1 MNREDI
7 LLKELENTFQA
18 KKIIEI
24 INKDGVTP
32 NVLRKAL
39 NITSDEN
46 VLLEILC
53 SNALTK
59 VVFEELFD
67 KRTHYISFSEVDIRI
82 IDHTLFTR
90 EMYDYYVGKIRNI
103 HNEGVIK
110 SLIESKYANESS
122 YIMIINN
129 TLELSEDNYQLML
142 SSTKC
147 TEKVLETL
155 INKKKALGQCL
166 ENRYLTPALLKK
178 IIDIGT
184 IHKTIYRD
192 VVIKALSNPLMTKE
206 LLIEIMNEKG
216 DSFLYE
222 FGEAIIESPKADEDA
237 LLMFE
242 LGPSSKHTTKIAKSE
257 KSTPN
262 IDDVDIDNYRGFDSH
277 EEWTGDDQITDE
289 KQQPQSEN
297 VDEKQ
302 DNDEIEEDEETILNK
317 ELENRRKS
325 KSSPSSKKLF
335 SSLRTVE
342 GLADYVPTK
351 PVVSWKRMLIGKL
364 EKTTERWGNR
374 RSSRYNP
381 NARIEERVEEGQP
394 KVEVI
399 LDVSVSV
406 SKQLLKGFLMQLYH
420 ILESLKEDDNEEI
433 SFKVGT
439 FSTNFSSFTYIRSKK
454 DIKEYEPQIG
464 GGTDFEVA
472 ATSFSEDPGKT
483 ITKIVFTDG
492 CLGSSQKT
500 RVDDIIWIVF
510 GDKMNFTPLGGR
522 IIKVSDKEYQ
532 EIMNTKMYSE
542 DEDNIGRRR

>member
-1 MNREDI
+1 MSIKDLERVKEAVVRRYTI
-7 LLKELENTFQA
+7 TSGLALEGLKIEFSKNVDTAAVVGIRNEQG
-18 KKIIEI
+18 IIEV
-24 INKDGVTP
+24 K
-32 NVLRKAL
+32 K
-39 NITSDEN
+39 
-46 VLLEILC
+46 LEV
-53 SNALTK
+53 N
-59 VVFEELFD
+59 EEFFD
-67 KRTHYISFSEVDIRI
+67 SLSFSERVFVLAHESLHIALKHFRRAADKPERDIERKYKEYCMHEQDEEKRKIMKLKLIKHYHQIWNIATDACINAFLKKDGFKFPENVIDKKTGRKMQFVDMADGAIRSAEKI
-82 IDHTLFTR
+82 
-90 EMYDYYVGKIRNI
+90 YDYLVQKEEQ
-103 HNEGVIK
+103 EG
-110 SLIESKYANESS
+110 L
-122 YIMIINN
+122 
-129 TLELSEDNYQLML
+129 Q
-142 SSTKC
+142 
-147 TEKVLETL
+147 EKH
-155 INKKKALGQCL
+155 Q
-166 ENRYLTPALLKK
+166 
-178 IIDIGT
+178 
-184 IHKTIYRD
+184 
-192 VVIKALSNPLMTKE
+192 
-206 LLIEIMNEKG
+206 
-216 DSFLYE
+216 
-222 FGEAIIESPKADEDA
+222 
-237 LLMFE
+237 
-242 LGPSSKHTTKIAKSE
+242 E
-257 KSTPN
+257 KSNDNERKTADGGEEKTNPN

-472 ATSFSEDPGKT
+472 ATSFSENPGKT

-510 GDKMNFTPLGGR
+510 GDKMDFTPLGGR